1 MGRVIRFFGAL
12 VALVVLLIAGLAA
25 FYLSIR
31 QPVPDLASPR
41 WTEARSTDRAS
52 PDVLHKAR
60 ARLVELRQEGGY
72 PSVSVAVAVGGQVVW
87 LGALGFADLERKTE
101 ATIDTP
107 YAIGSV
113 SKSLT
118 AAVAMRLV
126 DQGRLD
132 LDKDVR
138 VYVPAFPQKAYPITA
153 RQLLSHQAGIRHYRF
168 EFSPPTFSDFGSNTQ
183 FASVGDSLKVFAD
196 DPLSF
201 EPDTSFQYS
210 TYGYT
215 LLSAV
220 IEGAA
225 GRPFLEV
232 MQAELF
238 EPLAMTL
245 SGSDDKRRPVAGRA
259 GDYQNLARDEH
270 VIAAPETNSSN
281 KWAGGG
287 FRSTPQDL
295 VRFGTAL
302 LDGQVV
308 PAEARELMFTPR
320 KLKNGKINPQDYG
333 LGFRVDTI
341 TDPAYPGKSWRAV
354 HHGGVAVG
362 SQAMLVLLPK
372 ERVVVALTANATTQP
387 PGRGMFDAATDLAL
401 MFAEVVDVP

>member
-1 MGRVIRFFGAL
+1 MRRVLKILGAL
-12 VALVVLLIAGLAA
+12 VALAIILVAGLAA
-25 FYLSIR
+25 YYFAIR
-31 QPVPDLASPR
+31 QPVPDLA
-41 WTEARSTDRAS
+41 AAS
-52 PDVLHKAR
+52 HVVTRLAEGANPDVVKR
-60 ARLVELRQEGGY
+60 AQERLAELRRVGGY
-72 PSVSVAVAVGGQVVW
+72 PSVSVAVAVGGEVVW
-87 LGALGFADLERKTE
+87 LEAQGYADLEAKAKAAIE
-101 ATIDTP
+101 TP
-107 YAIGSV
+107 YAVGSV

-118 AAVAMRLV
+118 AAVAMRLF

-138 VYVPAFPQKAYPITA
+138 AYVPAFPKKAYPVTA

-183 FASVGDSLKVFAD
+183 FETVGDSLKLFSD

-238 EPLAMTL
+238 DPLAMTA
-245 SGSDDKRRPVAGRA
+245 SGSDDKLRPVAGRA
-259 GDYQNLARDEH
+259 RDYQNVARDEH
-270 VIAAPETNSSN
+270 VVGVPETNSSN

-295 VRFGTAL
+295 ARFGIAL

-308 PAEARELMFTPR
+308 SAEAREPMFTPR
-320 KLKNGKINPQDYG
+320 KLKNGKVNPQDYG
-333 LGFRVDTI
+333 LGFRIDTI
-341 TDPAYPGKSWRAV
+341 SDPAYPGRSWRAV

-362 SQAMLVLLPK
+362 SQAMLVLLPE
-372 ERVVVALTANATTQP
+372 ERVVVALSANATTQP
-387 PGRGMFDAATDLAL
+387 PGLGMFDAATDLAL
-401 MFAEVVDVP
+401 MFAETRGK

>member
-1 MGRVIRFFGAL
+1 MRRVLKFFGVL
-12 VALVVLLIAGLAA
+12 VALAVLLVGGIAA

-31 QPVPDLASPR
+31 QPVPDLAI
-41 WTEARSTDRAS
+41 ARHVESRPTDGIN
-52 PDVLHKAR
+52 PDVLQKAR
-60 ARLVELRQEGGY
+60 ARLAELRREGGY
-72 PSVSVAVAVGGQVVW
+72 PSVSVAVAIGGQVVW
-87 LGALGFADLERKTE
+87 LEAQGFADLERAAKT
-101 ATIDTP
+101 TIDTP

-138 VYVPAFPQKAYPITA
+138 TYVSAFPQKAYPITA

-183 FASVGDSLKVFAD
+183 FDSVGDSLKIFAD

-245 SGSDDKRRPVAGRA
+245 LERTTSFSGWRG
-259 GDYQNLARDEH
+259 
-270 VIAAPETNSSN
+270 AP
-281 KWAGGG
+281 A
-287 FRSTPQDL
+287 
-295 VRFGTAL
+295 
-302 LDGQVV
+302 
-308 PAEARELMFTPR
+308 
-320 KLKNGKINPQDYG
+320 
-333 LGFRVDTI
+333 TI
-341 TDPAYPGKSWRAV
+341 KTWRATN
-354 HHGGVAVG
+354 
-362 SQAMLVLLPK
+362 M
-372 ERVVVALTANATTQP
+372 
-387 PGRGMFDAATDLAL
+387 
-401 MFAEVVDVP
+401 